1 MDTPRSLRRD
11 VYGFVKESGL
21 DTRMKAQ
28 ILINPSIL
36 NADFNDL
43 ENEIAKV
50 ASTSDFL
57 HLDIMDN
64 IFVPNFTFDL
74 NRAFEIIKFSK
85 LPVDAHL
92 MVNNPDEIAPL
103 YADNGCTSVTFHLEA
118 ARDVPQTIK
127 NVRSSGAK
135 VGLAIKPATQFDD
148 VKRWIEEIDM
158 LLIMTVEPGFGGQ
171 SFMHDQMPKVKQARS
186 FMEKLLKAKPTLQID
201 GGVSLET
208 IAEAA
213 QAGAN
218 CFVAGS
224 AVYKSDKPAE
234 MVSNLRELAEKNY
247 PY

>member
-21 DTRMKAQ
+21 DTRMNGQ

-103 YADNGCTSVTFHLEA
+103 YAENGCTSVTFHLEA
-118 ARDVPQTIK
+118 ASDVAQTIK

-148 VKRWIEEIDM
+148 VKRWIDEIDM

-186 FMEKLLKAKPTLQID
+186 FIEKLLKAKPTLQID
-201 GGVSLET
+201 GEFRWKLLQRQLKLEQTVSSLGVRYTNLMNKQKWF
-208 IAEAA
+208 
-213 QAGAN
+213 QA
-218 CFVAGS
+218 
-224 AVYKSDKPAE
+224 
-234 MVSNLRELAEKNY
+234 
-247 PY
+247 